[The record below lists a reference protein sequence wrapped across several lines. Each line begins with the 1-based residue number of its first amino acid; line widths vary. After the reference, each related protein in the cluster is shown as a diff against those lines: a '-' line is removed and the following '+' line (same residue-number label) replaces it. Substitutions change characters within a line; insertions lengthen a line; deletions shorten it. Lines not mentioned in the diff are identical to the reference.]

1 MIDPIKKRFRGLRS
15 GLRKN
20 WMYYGQNR
28 RDAADAAKEGDRW
41 KCGSCGGLFRRGEI
55 EIDHTEPAGSL
66 KTWDDLL
73 PFVKRLFL
81 NPCLALCEACHQQK
95 TNAEAKARKK
105 GKKHGKRAA
114 H

>member
-1 MIDPIKKRFRGLRS
+1 MIDQTKKRFRSLRS
-15 GLRKN
+15 ALRKA

-28 RDAADAAKEGDRW
+28 RDAADAAKVGDRW
-41 KCGSCGGLFRRGEI
+41 KCAACGELFRRGDI

-81 NPCLALCEACHQQK
+81 NKCTALCEKCHAAK
-95 TNAEAKARKK
+95 TKNEAAERRKK
-105 GKKHGKRAA
+105 
-114 H
+114 